1 MNMPM
6 SALKAQVCRQVMA
19 ATLAAGA
26 ATLAHADDVI
36 PYANAGTYNTA
47 TYSFTAATT
56 GDVIAYFVGGAGA
69 GYENEMGLLVNGV
82 QTAAGF
88 GLNNHTSFVGQ
99 SFNLGAVN
107 AGDTL
112 TLVMRNLTLG
122 AQVYS
127 DPTLN
132 AAYDGVGATGHN
144 HIYSTAY
151 TATSP
156 LFSGVPVGIYVGFED
171 LPFPGADYNYDD
183 ESFVFTNVAVAVP
196 EPQTYALLLA
206 GLGVAGVMTRRRQ
219 SAV

>member
-1 MNMPM
+1 MKLPK
-6 SALKAQVCRQVMA
+6 SAVLVTALVAAMATQVHA
-19 ATLAAGA
+19 A
-26 ATLAHADDVI
+26 DVI
-36 PYANAGTYNTA
+36 PYANAGTYNA
-47 TYSFTAATT
+47 AGYSFVAATT

-88 GLNNHTSFVGQ
+88 GLNNHSSVVGQ
-99 SFNLGAVN
+99 SFNLGHVN

-112 TLVMRNLTLG
+112 TLVMKNLSLN

-132 AAYDGVGATGHN
+132 AAYDGVGQTAHN

-156 LFSGVPVGIYVGFED
+156 LFNGVPSGIYVGFED
-171 LPFPGADYNYDD
+171 IPFPNADYNYDD

-196 EPQTYALLLA
+196 EPQACALMFA
-206 GLGVAGVMTRRRQ
+206 GLGVAGVMARRRK
-219 SAV
+219 V